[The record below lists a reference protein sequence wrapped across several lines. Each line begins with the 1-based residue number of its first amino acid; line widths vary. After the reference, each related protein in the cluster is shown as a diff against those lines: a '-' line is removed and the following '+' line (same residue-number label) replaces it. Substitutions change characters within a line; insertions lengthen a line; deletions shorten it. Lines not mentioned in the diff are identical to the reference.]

1 MDKKSVMNLWKQI
14 QNTNSLTHSC
24 THTSSKQKHVTFRK
38 RENKLTDI
46 CPANSGQST
55 DSSAF
60 TSSSGIS
67 WLTVS
72 MFPGRMA
79 WWWGN
84 MPAQWLPAGQRKVN
98 ICKNT
103 QGDSR
108 GKAFD
113 ICLYWAKVQP
123 GQWLKAWV
131 ADVPG
136 MTRRAPFSSSE
147 SSKASHTERTGPP
160 SIPQYLRTKQLHL
173 DTDKTKQTFK
183 VFFFTFRVQ
192 IYLISWCQATYG
204 SPFSPPLPS
213 GLSVG
218 YLQMKRESS
227 RMTSG
232 PRMALTTCKICGCFV
247 RSLTHGYWRWT
258 LWRLYW
264 VYSSPEKMDTLVPLT
279 RISN

>member
-1 MDKKSVMNLWKQI
+1 MIHQYSCSPHLCGICTGGYITDHKATAPLLGCVGVTGMDKKSVMNLWKQI

-183 VFFFTFRVQ
+183 VFFF
-192 IYLISWCQATYG
+192 YL
-204 SPFSPPLPS
+204 
-213 GLSVG
+213 
-218 YLQMKRESS
+218 
-227 RMTSG
+227 
-232 PRMALTTCKICGCFV
+232 
-247 RSLTHGYWRWT
+247 
-258 LWRLYW
+258 
-264 VYSSPEKMDTLVPLT
+264 
-279 RISN
+279 